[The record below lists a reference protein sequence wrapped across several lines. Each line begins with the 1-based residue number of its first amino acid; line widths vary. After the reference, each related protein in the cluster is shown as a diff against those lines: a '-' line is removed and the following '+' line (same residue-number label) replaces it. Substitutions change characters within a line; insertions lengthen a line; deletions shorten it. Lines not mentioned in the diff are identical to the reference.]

1 MTEKFIVFCDDS
13 KCKTMPTRT
22 PEQEKRWEK
31 EQDIIVEKYVKS
43 FPFTDGTERS
53 AIAV

>member
-1 MTEKFIVFCDDS
+1 MAEKFIVFCDDS

-22 PEQEKRWEK
+22 PEQKERWEK
-31 EQDIIVEKYVKS
+31 EQNVIVEKYVKS
-43 FPFTDGTERS
+43 FPFTDDTERN